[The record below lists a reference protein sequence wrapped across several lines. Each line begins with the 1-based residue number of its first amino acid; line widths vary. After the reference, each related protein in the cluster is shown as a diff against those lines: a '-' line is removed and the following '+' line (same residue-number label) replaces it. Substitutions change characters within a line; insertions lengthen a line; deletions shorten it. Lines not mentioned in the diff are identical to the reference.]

1 MNMAVYSNVENGEN
15 KYVKMVRWLKM
26 VVIGEM
32 VENMFNNYLKILF
45 QHVVI
50 TIWAAALQC
59 YIIAAV
65 KEYMHQ

>member
-1 MNMAVYSNVENGEN
+1 M
-15 KYVKMVRWLKM
+15 VKWLKM